1 MKKREERIGFEIR
14 RLDHMLARNVQA
26 RVKAAGL
33 DEVTPCRRYFPERHR
48 TALFHREIHRH
59 EHHSVDGEKGIRP

>member
-26 RVKAAGL
+26 REIGRAS
-33 DEVTPCRRYFPERHR
+33 CRER
-48 TALFHREIHRH
+48 
-59 EHHSVDGEKGIRP
+59 V

>member
-33 DEVTPCRRYFPERHR
+33 DEVTLMHP
-48 TALFHREIHRH
+48 L
-59 EHHSVDGEKGIRP
+59 SV

>member
-33 DEVTPCRRYFPERHR
+33 DEVTLMHGPEEGVRSHYR
-48 TALFHREIHRH
+48 WL
-59 EHHSVDGEKGIRP
+59 